1 MLKLSEIGDTW
12 LMDIGKILE
21 KLKDLVNRVI
31 DALLG
36 PQTQPEHEAIPIPVN
51 DRKYPRR

>member
-1 MLKLSEIGDTW
+1 
-12 LMDIGKILE
+12 MDIDQILE
-21 KLKDLVNRVI
+21 KLKEWFNKVL

-36 PQTQPEHEAIPIPVN
+36 PQPEHEAEPIPVPVN